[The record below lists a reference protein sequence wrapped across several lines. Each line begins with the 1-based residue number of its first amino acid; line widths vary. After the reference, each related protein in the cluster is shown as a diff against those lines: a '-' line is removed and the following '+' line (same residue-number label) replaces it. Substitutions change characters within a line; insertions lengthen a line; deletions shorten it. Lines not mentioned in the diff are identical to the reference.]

1 MLKKKIKKNTL
12 ELKYESLKDERVD
25 LLAKVVKLQDDKI
38 ALLEK
43 LDSQKDELLEYRR
56 KKIEKMKK
64 EMKKMLNQLT
74 LLGRITEINTEDST
88 VTLAVPRSFKNI
100 NGEYE
105 TDIIKCKLFEHKAS
119 VVNDCCE
126 NGDLIAIRGRVQN
139 NEGNLE
145 IVAEKVTFLQSK
157 KKGE

>member
-56 KKIEKMKK
+56 KRIEKMKK
-64 EMKKMLNQLT
+64 
-74 LLGRITEINTEDST
+74 
-88 VTLAVPRSFKNI
+88 
-100 NGEYE
+100 
-105 TDIIKCKLFEHKAS
+105 
-119 VVNDCCE
+119 
-126 NGDLIAIRGRVQN
+126 
-139 NEGNLE
+139 
-145 IVAEKVTFLQSK
+145 K
-157 KKGE
+157 KKKKW